1 MLSIDITDKQVKLV
15 RGTLS
20 GNKIRVLEV
29 ETRDLT
35 LGSVSNGYITDIP
48 MVAGEITD
56 IIATK
61 NIKEKEAIVCINSG
75 SILYKDLT
83 IPKPKK
89 ITNSAAIEAMILNTM
104 GITKEYNIS
113 YSIVGE
119 TKDEND
125 TPMLQIL
132 ATACPQRMVDGYIR
146 LFTQLGLNLKQI
158 NISNNCI
165 SRLILNTP
173 KLESAMPL
181 MLVQV
186 DNDFVNINLYEGGQV
201 TLNRYTRIDPYDYG
215 NDDDYVNQA
224 VYNEVF
230 RTTQFLSQRK
240 DARPLKEIMFY
251 GQVRDFIALS
261 NAVSSFNVPAHI
273 LSMPNN
279 IVTFCD
285 FDFSE
290 YANAIGAFYKIR
302 KDLDHINLLDSSAVK
317 EKKGANTFLIG
328 VGVAAVLT
336 IGVVAGATLLCN
348 SISSAKQAEADRI
361 NAEIQSEEM
370 QSKVALLDSKVTVF
384 DNINLYKTN
393 LQDADTMFQY
403 LPKATTEVRNK
414 LLEAL
419 EGLEEDTYIIES
431 ILVNEYDVVVTLN
444 TVSKDMPTKYVRN
457 LIEQDYFEAIVFS
470 GFEGKDLSE
479 NEKEEDAFETEAP
492 APTIT
497 TKDEEGNIVYAF
509 NLTMRIKGGN
519 NVELK

>member
-75 SILYKDLT
+75 SILYKELT

-119 TKDEND
+119 TKDENE
-125 TPMLQIL
+125 TPMLQLL

-186 DNDFVNINLYEGGQV
+186 DNDFVNINLYEGGQA

-290 YANAIGAFYKIR
+290 YANAIGAFYKVR

-328 VGVAAVLT
+328 VGVAAVLS
-336 IGVVAGATLLCN
+336 IGVVGGATLLCN
-348 SISSAKQAEADRI
+348 SIADSKQAEADKI
-361 NAEIQSEEM
+361 TAEIQSDEM
-370 QSKVALLDSKVTVF
+370 QAKVQLLAAKDTVLT
-384 DNINLYKTN
+384 NVSNYQANLS
-393 LQDADTMFQY
+393 DADVLFEY
-403 LPKATTEVRNK
+403 LPKGTTDVMAK
-414 LLEAL
+414 LEEAL
-419 EGLEEDTYIIES
+419 KGLKDTNLIGEVAISGYNVSVSVE
-431 ILVNEYDVVVTLN
+431 TK
-444 TVSKDMPTKYVRN
+444 SKDMPTQYVRN
-457 LIEQDYFEAIVFS
+457 LIDQDYFEGIVFT
-470 GFEGKDLSE
+470 GFAGEDVTEEEETAEGATPAVNNQKEKDITYR
-479 NEKEEDAFETEAP
+479 FE
-492 APTIT
+492 
-497 TKDEEGNIVYAF
+497 
-509 NLTMRIKGGN
+509 LTMRLKGGN

>member
-35 LGSVSNGYITDIP
+35 VGSVSNGYITDIP

-75 SILYKDLT
+75 SILYKEMT

-89 ITNSAAIEAMILNTM
+89 ITNTAAIETMILNTM
-104 GITKEYNIS
+104 GITNEYNVS
-113 YSIVGE
+113 YSIIGE
-119 TKDEND
+119 TVDENQA
-125 TPMLQIL
+125 PALKLL

-186 DNDFVNINLYEGGQV
+186 DNDFVNINIYEDGQA
-201 TLNRYTRIDPYDYG
+201 TLNRYQRIDPYDYG

-240 DARPLKEIMFY
+240 DMKPLKEIMFY

-261 NAVSSFNVPAHI
+261 NAVSSFNVPAPTR
-273 LSMPNN
+273 PN
-279 IVTFCD
+279 T
-285 FDFSE
+285 SLT
-290 YANAIGAFYKIR
+290 AKT
-302 KDLDHINLLDSSAVK
+302 SSR
-317 EKKGANTFLIG
+317 FPS
-328 VGVAAVLT
+328 
-336 IGVVAGATLLCN
+336 ATRR
-348 SISSAKQAEADRI
+348 AD
-361 NAEIQSEEM
+361 
-370 QSKVALLDSKVTVF
+370 
-384 DNINLYKTN
+384 
-393 LQDADTMFQY
+393 
-403 LPKATTEVRNK
+403 VRS
-414 LLEAL
+414 
-419 EGLEEDTYIIES
+419 T
-431 ILVNEYDVVVTLN
+431 
-444 TVSKDMPTKYVRN
+444 
-457 LIEQDYFEAIVFS
+457 
-470 GFEGKDLSE
+470 
-479 NEKEEDAFETEAP
+479 
-492 APTIT
+492 
-497 TKDEEGNIVYAF
+497 
-509 NLTMRIKGGN
+509 
-519 NVELK
+519 